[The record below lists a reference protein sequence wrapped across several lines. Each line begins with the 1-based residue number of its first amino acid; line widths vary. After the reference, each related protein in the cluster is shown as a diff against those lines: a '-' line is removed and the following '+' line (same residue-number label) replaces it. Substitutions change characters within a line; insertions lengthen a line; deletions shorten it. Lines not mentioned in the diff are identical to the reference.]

1 MAATIDALGGSL
13 NPVLRA
19 CRDKNPG
26 PLSVGNERGRGH
38 ARSFSGNRARFH
50 ASLPSPRGIVTAAN

>member
-38 ARSFSGNRARFH
+38 ARSFSGRQATARTSTLAFH
-50 ASLPSPRGIVTAAN
+50 RPVEL